1 MSKNPEKDAIRTA
14 ATRRRIL
21 ESGFR
26 VFAERTIDKV
36 TMFDVAAEVNIGIAS
51 LYRYYN
57 TKTALVLGI
66 STWVWEKYNQEVEER
81 FLDAGDENMTAAQEF
96 EFFLDSFLDLY
107 RNHRDILRFNQFFNI
122 YVQSEAIKP
131 EHLQPYQEM
140 IHPLEQRFHGTY
152 EKGKSDGT
160 LRTDISEQSMFSC
173 TLHLMLASVTRYAVG
188 LVYEPKEAGDPEAD
202 LLLLKKMLLKE
213 YTRQPDR

>member
-36 TMFDVAAEVNIGIAS
+36 TMFDVAAKVNIGIAS

-57 TKTALVLGI
+57 TKDALVLGI

-81 FLDAGDENMTAAQEF
+81 LLDAGDENMTAAQEF

-131 EHLQPYQEM
+131 EHLQPYHEM
-140 IHPLEQRFHGTY
+140 IHSLEQRFHGTY
-152 EKGKSDGT
+152 EKGKIDGT
-160 LRTDISEQSMFSC
+160 LRTEISEQSMFSC

-213 YTRQPDR
+213 YVRQPD